1 MELRWEDNYVYHIIN
16 KVQNAEFI
24 WNHTLPAY
32 KLKYKKQQ
40 FWIEL
45 VKEMNSIFTPNVPF
59 QYDEVTHKWC
69 NLKSYFSTEKQ
80 RIENARR
87 SGASVDEKSPW
98 KLYGSLK
105 FLVVVSQHTPS
116 VNNFNKRSLEVL
128 RQENK
133 DDLDDCIEFLDED
146 IDAEQF
152 NSASQPLEAI
162 GATDANSSKIVS
174 DVVLSPLANNK
185 KENDANDNASALIAA
200 SQNLTNAYCAASKN
214 EKANS
219 FATYIADEIS
229 KLAVDLQLSAR
240 KDMHNILINLQMEQL
255 NRNGQSD

>member
-1 MELRWEDNYVYHIIN
+1 MRSKLTGLTFNCKLNETQIEKIIITKRKNNLKYNLKTEKMKLRWEDNYVYHIIN
-16 KVQNAEFI
+16 KVQNAGFI

-87 SGASVDEKSPW
+87 SGASVDERSPW
-98 KLYGSLK
+98 KFYDSLK

-128 RQENK
+128 RQESK

-146 IDAEQF
+146 ISAEQF

-162 GATDANSSKIVS
+162 GATDANSFRC
-174 DVVLSPLANNK
+174 SPFT
-185 KENDANDNASALIAA
+185 IRY
-200 SQNLTNAYCAASKN
+200 Q
-214 EKANS
+214 
-219 FATYIADEIS
+219 
-229 KLAVDLQLSAR
+229 
-240 KDMHNILINLQMEQL
+240 
-255 NRNGQSD
+255 